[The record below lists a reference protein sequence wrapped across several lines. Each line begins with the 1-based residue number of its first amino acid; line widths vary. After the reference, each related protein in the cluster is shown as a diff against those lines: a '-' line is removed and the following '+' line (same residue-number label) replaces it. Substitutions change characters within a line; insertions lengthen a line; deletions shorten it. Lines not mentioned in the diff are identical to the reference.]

1 MLEKS
6 AAPMGRLLIK
16 VCALVGLFC
25 LWPSSSA
32 ESYRAVRSIIEIR
45 NESVVLQKWDIS
57 CGAAALATLLTYQ
70 HGYPVSEE
78 AVARGMLRRT
88 DPLRVKHRGGFSL
101 LDLKRFA
108 DGLGFEA
115 DAYQEVDAASLEEM
129 APAIVPV
136 VLHGYPHFVIY
147 RGRVG
152 ETVLLAD
159 PAFGNR
165 VMPQDQF
172 EAVWQQNIAFVVQR
186 PGAATPA
193 GRRLV
198 LQQDLLRPAASA
210 LRQLVP

>member
-1 MLEKS
+1 M
-6 AAPMGRLLIK
+6 RLFL
-16 VCALVGLFC
+16 AFLL
-25 LWPSSSA
+25 SSA
-32 ESYRAVRSIIEIR
+32 CGTAAAGDPVRSLLEIR
-45 NESVVLQKWDIS
+45 TERVVRQQWDVS

-70 HGYPVSEE
+70 LGHPLSEE

-115 DAYQEVDAASLEEM
+115 DAYQEVDAETLDEM

-136 VLHGYPHFVIY
+136 VLNGYPHFVIY

-152 ETVLLAD
+152 GTVLLAD

-165 VMPQDQF
+165 VMPEAQF
-172 EAVWQQNIAFVVQR
+172 AQVWQQNIAFVVQR
-186 PGAATPA
+186 AGADQSK
-193 GRRLV
+193 GRRLLV
-198 LQQDLLRPAASA
+198 VHGDRLRPSEAAV
-210 LRQLVP
+210 RQLIP

>member
-1 MLEKS
+1 MRSLFLLVLLLPCAALAQLAGPVRSMLEL
-6 AAPMGRLLIK
+6 RR
-16 VCALVGLFC
+16 
-25 LWPSSSA
+25 
-32 ESYRAVRSIIEIR
+32 E
-45 NESVVLQKWDIS
+45 NVVVQKWDVS

-70 HGYPVSEE
+70 HGRPVSEE

-88 DPLRVKHRGGFSL
+88 DPLRVKYRGGFSL

-136 VLHGYPHFVIY
+136 LLHGYPHFVVY

-152 ETVLLAD
+152 DSVLLAD

-165 VMPQDQF
+165 VMPRDQF
-172 EAVWQQNIAFVVQR
+172 DAVWQQNIAFVVQR
-186 PGAATPA
+186 SGDAMPA

-198 LQQDLLRPAASA
+198 LQHDLLRPAAPA
-210 LRQLVP
+210 LRQLLH

>member
-1 MLEKS
+1 MRTLLVLLLLC
-6 AAPMGRLLIK
+6 APAFGTT
-16 VCALVGLFC
+16 
-25 LWPSSSA
+25 A
-32 ESYRAVRSIIEIR
+32 EPVRSLLEIR
-45 NESVVLQKWDIS
+45 RENVVVQKWDVS

-70 HGYPVSEE
+70 LGHVVSEE

-88 DPLRVKHRGGFSL
+88 DPLRVKYRGGFSL

-115 DAYQEVDAASLEEM
+115 DAYQEVDEKSLDEM

-136 VLHGYPHFVIY
+136 VLHGYPHFVMY

-152 ETVLLAD
+152 ESVLLAD

-165 VMPQDQF
+165 VMPRDQF
-172 EAVWQQNIAFVVQR
+172 AAAWQQNIAFVVQR
-186 PGAATPA
+186 PGNASPA
-193 GRRLV
+193 GGRQVR
-198 LQQDLLRPAASA
+198 QHDLLHPAAAA